1 MQADRRSMK
10 TLEEHETFLERD
22 TLLERDTPWEYER
35 LGAQETL

>member
-22 TLLERDTPWEYER
+22 TPWEYER